1 MCARPCYVQIDE
13 IRGKKLCQ
21 SDNVRHSDALRVAVT
36 ACVSRD
42 CVEGRPRLVRRSRAR
57 RRWSFRC
64 SKVSS
69 LEEMPTDPPPPGRVR
84 SREEWEGH
92 VTDSIEG
99 NKLQRTEGGLN
110 DALLD
115 HERAHSGSEG
125 SQPGPSP
132 GKLEDVLGEN
142 SLGEFNRRLWRNF
155 EKSRSESKWHESAGC
170 FARLK
175 YEIGREW
182 NDFEKTL
189 DVSDAEERFCR
200 LSHDAYEECDAL
212 RATIIDGGLL
222 AKLDDESV
230 SEMAKAFAEWNLGLM
245 AMQQER
251 AQGVVKKRFGK
262 VTKLVCNMRKQ
273 LGSTKNVRGLPMD
286 QPTTSEEKIANH
298 TKFLGENLPEV
309 LATVMAHMH
318 EDSLPSLGDE
328 SVFIAKWMESLGY
341 KGDVGQLVKTIS
353 SQREDPMG
361 WIKSVL
367 LEDIGMCNNDEQNTT
382 TSNRTRSPDPA

>member
-1 MCARPCYVQIDE
+1 MCARPCYVQIEE

-99 NKLQRTEGGLN
+99 NKLQRTKGGLN

-115 HERAHSGSEG
+115 HEHAHSGSEG

-142 SLGEFNRRLWRNF
+142 SLGEFNRRL
-155 EKSRSESKWHESAGC
+155 
-170 FARLK
+170 
-175 YEIGREW
+175 
-182 NDFEKTL
+182 
-189 DVSDAEERFCR
+189 
-200 LSHDAYEECDAL
+200 
-212 RATIIDGGLL
+212 
-222 AKLDDESV
+222 
-230 SEMAKAFAEWNLGLM
+230 
-245 AMQQER
+245 
-251 AQGVVKKRFGK
+251 
-262 VTKLVCNMRKQ
+262 
-273 LGSTKNVRGLPMD
+273 
-286 QPTTSEEKIANH
+286 
-298 TKFLGENLPEV
+298 
-309 LATVMAHMH
+309 
-318 EDSLPSLGDE
+318 
-328 SVFIAKWMESLGY
+328 
-341 KGDVGQLVKTIS
+341 
-353 SQREDPMG
+353 
-361 WIKSVL
+361 
-367 LEDIGMCNNDEQNTT
+367 
-382 TSNRTRSPDPA
+382 